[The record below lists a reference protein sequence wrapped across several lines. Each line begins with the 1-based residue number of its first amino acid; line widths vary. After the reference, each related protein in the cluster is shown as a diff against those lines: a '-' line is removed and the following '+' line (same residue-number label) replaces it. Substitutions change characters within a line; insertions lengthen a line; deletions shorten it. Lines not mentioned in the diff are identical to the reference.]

1 MYFKVS
7 KLSAGPR
14 KHGHGSGTKATAIM
28 SVKRRYRR
36 ENVFERTKRRA
47 VRVTLLWRRLRV
59 SNKRIS
65 KLQWRH

>member
-1 MYFKVS
+1 MYFKVNT
-7 KLSAGPR
+7 LSAGPR
-14 KHGHGSGTKATAIM
+14 KHGHGSATKATAIM

-36 ENVFERTKRRA
+36 ENVFKGTKRRA
-47 VRVTLLWRRLRV
+47 ARVTLLWRRLRV